1 MIIKDEIMSDG
12 KGADGKGAYGDGLD
26 GSGIIIANFSD
37 VGKKTCAR
45 EPALIFPGFS
55 LMFPGFS

>member
-12 KGADGKGAYGDGLD
+12 KGDGGLD
-26 GSGIIIANFSD
+26 GSGIIIAKFSD

-45 EPALIFPGFS
+45 EPALIFPRFS
-55 LMFPGFS
+55 LMFPGVS

>member
-1 MIIKDEIMSDG
+1 MSDDLDA
-12 KGADGKGAYGDGLD
+12 KGDGKGAYGDGLD
-26 GSGIIIANFSD
+26 GLDGSGIIIAKFSD

-45 EPALIFPGFS
+45 EPALIFPRFS

>member
-1 MIIKDEIMSDG
+1 MIIKDEIMS
-12 KGADGKGAYGDGLD
+12 DGKGAYGDGLD

-45 EPALIFPGFS
+45 EPALIFPRFS

>member
-12 KGADGKGAYGDGLD
+12 KGDGGLD
-26 GSGIIIANFSD
+26 GSGIIIAKFSD

-45 EPALIFPGFS
+45 EPPLIFRRFS
-55 LMFPGFS
+55 VGFPGVS